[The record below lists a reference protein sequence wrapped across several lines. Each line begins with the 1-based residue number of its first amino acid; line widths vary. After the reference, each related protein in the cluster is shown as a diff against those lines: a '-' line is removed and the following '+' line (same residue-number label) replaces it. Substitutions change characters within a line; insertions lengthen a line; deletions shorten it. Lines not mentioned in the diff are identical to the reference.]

1 MSVERQI
8 HKVKCPHCG
17 WIRNI
22 DVTVYED
29 ELMASVL
36 AGPVSDAIQAVA
48 DKIKGLLDDPA
59 LDEANAWIDMP
70 ACPHCENVYRHN
82 VRTGEVV
89 P

>member
-29 ELMASVL
+29 ELQASVL
-36 AGPVSDAIQAVA
+36 AGPVSDAIRAVA
-48 DKIKGLLDDPA
+48 DRIKELLADPA
-59 LDEANAWIDMP
+59 LDEANAWTDMP
-70 ACPHCENVYRHN
+70 PCPHCENVYRYN
-82 VRTGEVV
+82 VRTQQVK